1 MFFRFR
7 RLRRCQCV
15 QLMTT
20 CLVLSVVMVCWEQLD
35 NNVVSHV
42 KSYSYRYLVNGFSYI
57 NKSFTIP
64 REQATS
70 FSNFRYLLDHP
81 DKCANKDVL
90 LLLFVKTSPGNTE
103 RRKAIRSTWGNETYI
118 QNTLGVTVRVVF
130 ALGSPR
136 TKTEGPSWRKRSRV
150 GPQEQLIHEDRLHG
164 DLIQQDFLDT
174 FHNLTLKL
182 ILQFHWM
189 HSRCAHARFLMTAD
203 DDIFVHMPNLVSH
216 LLDMSRRR
224 VTKFWIGRV
233 HRGAPPIRR
242 KTSKY
247 YVPYEMYPWM
257 SYPDYTAGAG
267 YVVSSDVADKIYQAT
282 LTLNASLYIDD
293 VFMGICANAVG
304 VSPQE
309 HVYFSGE
316 GTAPYHVC
324 IYDQMM
330 TSHGHV
336 ENIYDLWKAS
346 TRPQVK
352 RGTSGVLGR
361 LYCTAVKMAL
371 LCKPYYVNTYPCKA
385 AFM

>member
-1 MFFRFR
+1 MFLRFR

-35 NNVVSHV
+35 NTVVSHV
-42 KSYSYRYLVNGFSYI
+42 KSYSYRYLVNQFSYI

-64 REQATS
+64 REQARS

-136 TKTEGPSWRKRSRV
+136 TKTEEPSWRKSSRV

-164 DLIQQDFLDT
+164 DLIQQDFLDS

-189 HSRCAHARFLMTAD
+189 HSHCAHARFLMTAD
-203 DDIFVHMPNLVSH
+203 DDIFVHMPNLVSY
-216 LLDMSRRR
+216 LQDMSSRG
-224 VTKFWIGRV
+224 VTNFWIGRV

-242 KTSKY
+242 KDSKY
-247 YVPYEMYPWM
+247 YVTYEMYPWL

-267 YVVSSDVADKIYQAT
+267 YVLSSDAADKIYQAT

-304 VSPQE
+304 VSPQD

-316 GTAPYHVC
+316 GMAPYHMC

-336 ENIYDLWKAS
+336 ENIYELWKAA

-352 RGTSGVLGR
+352 RWTSGVVGR

-385 AFM
+385 AFL